1 MAARPKTGIQK
12 DLKMQHQQYL
22 RRNAAIFSVLTSL
35 TLASAWAK
43 SQNDNLPNF
52 QKVDDHVY
60 RGAQPT
66 DSGFKDLAQ
75 LGIKT
80 VVDLRD
86 IGEHSQADEQKVVTE
101 LGMRYVSIPMHGL
114 STPKDDKVAAVQALL
129 NDTTSG
135 PVFVHCKRGADR
147 TGMVIA
153 VYRISHDQWDNK
165 KALSEAKSNGMSIFE
180 RAIQHYVLDY
190 RPAVTLA
197 DAGPGADSTASPAA
211 KRAVR

>member
-1 MAARPKTGIQK
+1 
-12 DLKMQHQQYL
+12 MQLDQHL
-22 RRNAAIFSVLTSL
+22 RRRPAIFAFATSL
-35 TLASAWAK
+35 TLASAWAG

-75 LGIKT
+75 LGIRT

-86 IGEHSQADEQKVVTE
+86 IGEHSQADEQKVVTD
-101 LGMRYVSIPMHGL
+101 LGMRYVSIPMHGM
-114 STPKDDKVAAVQALL
+114 STPKDDQVAAVQALL

-147 TGMVIA
+147 TGTVIA
-153 VYRISHDQWDNK
+153 VYRISHDRWDNK
-165 KALSEAKSNGMSIFE
+165 KALSEAKSYGMSFFE
-180 RAIQHYVLDY
+180 RA
-190 RPAVTLA
+190 
-197 DAGPGADSTASPAA
+197 
-211 KRAVR
+211 

>member
-52 QKVDDHVY
+52 QKEDDHVY

-86 IGEHSQADEQKVVTE
+86 IGEHSQADEQKVVTD
-101 LGMRYVSIPMHGL
+101 LGMRYVSIPMHGM
-114 STPKDDKVAAVQALL
+114 STPKEDLVAAVQALF
-129 NDTTSG
+129 NDTANG

-147 TGMVIA
+147 TGMVVA

-165 KALSEAKSNGMSIFE
+165 KALSEAKSYGM
-180 RAIQHYVLDY
+180 
-190 RPAVTLA
+190 
-197 DAGPGADSTASPAA
+197 
-211 KRAVR
+211 

>member
-1 MAARPKTGIQK
+1 
-12 DLKMQHQQYL
+12 MQHYSS
-22 RRNAAIFSVLTSL
+22 RRRRAAIFGLAASL
-35 TLASAWAK
+35 TLASAWAH

-80 VVDLRD
+80 IVDLRD
-86 IGEHSQADEQKVVTE
+86 IGEHSQANEEKIVTG

-114 STPKDDKVAAVQALL
+114 STPKGDKVAAVQALF

-147 TGMVIA
+147 TGMVVA

-165 KALSEAKSNGMSIFE
+165 KALTEAKSYGMSFFE
-180 RAIQHYVLDY
+180 RAIQSYVMNY
-190 RPAVTLA
+190 RPSVALA
-197 DAGPGADSTASPAA
+197 TAGADSASPIADT
-211 KRAVR
+211 RGVR